1 MAATAPKAKPRVS
14 RTRRSPARPATKPR
28 TTARQATARRATAR
42 QATARQATASQ
53 ATARQAT
60 KRRTTARQATAR
72 RATATA
78 LKTTTGD
85 GARGARAEAAA
96 ERRPVENAGHGRRL
110 TAAFEALEAFPAL
123 AESRN
128 RLLAVAAKENVA
140 TADIVTAVESDVALI
155 IAVLR
160 LANRVQSSRRRVDT
174 VVAAVELL
182 TPQTVQALATQLRT
196 FDFFERASVWDAA
209 PERFRLH
216 ALATQRAADR
226 VAAEISYEQR
236 DRLTVTSLLHDIGKL
251 VLMFAYPGYPGQVHR
266 GARTP
271 RERIHQ
277 ERRELGVDHALVGGV
292 LARRW
297 GLPPTVAT
305 VIERH
310 HNPEAEGESAV
321 VSLADMLAHYGQG
334 AAVSPSEML
343 QTARIVGLGPK
354 ELRRVLYELPSA
366 SNQRPRH
373 VDPCPLSSRE
383 LGVLQ
388 RLAEGKV
395 YKQIAHE
402 LTLSTSTVRTHL
414 HNIYGKLG
422 AVDRAQAVL
431 IATERGWL

>member
-1 MAATAPKAKPRVS
+1 M
-14 RTRRSPARPATKPR
+14 
-28 TTARQATARRATAR
+28 QATVAA
-42 QATARQATASQ
+42 
-53 ATARQAT
+53 
-60 KRRTTARQATAR
+60 KK
-72 RATATA
+72 
-78 LKTTTGD
+78 LKAGKVESPP
-85 GARGARAEAAA
+85 GSGGARAGGAAGSSSA
-96 ERRPVENAGHGRRL
+96 SGERHQNEGHGRRL
-110 TAAFEALEAFPAL
+110 TLAFEALEAFPAL

-128 RLLAVAAKENVA
+128 RLLTVIGKDHVA
-140 TADIVTAVESDVALI
+140 TADVVSAVESDVALI

-160 LANRVQSSRRRVDT
+160 LGNASVEGRGKVESAVS
-174 VVAAVELL
+174 AVEILR
-182 TPQTVQALATQLRT
+182 PVTVRALAERVRT
-196 FDFFERASVWDAA
+196 FDFFERASVWDSA

-216 ALATQRAADR
+216 ALATQHAADR
-226 VAAEISYEQR
+226 VAAEVGYENR

-251 VLMFAYPGYPGQVHR
+251 VLIHAYPGYPAQVHR

-271 RERIHQ
+271 EERIHQ

-292 LARRW
+292 LIRRW
-297 GLPPTVAT
+297 GLPAALAGP
-305 VIERH
+305 IERH
-310 HNPEAEGESAV
+310 HNPEVDGEAAFIR
-321 VSLADMLAHYGQG
+321 LADMLAHYAQG
-334 AAVSPSEML
+334 ARVSPSEML
-343 QTARIVGLGPK
+343 ASARAVGLGPQ

-366 SNQRPRH
+366 ATQRARH
-373 VDPCPLSSRE
+373 VDPCPLSGRE